1 VIIAMAGLPATG
13 KSTLARRLAAE
24 LPAILLDKDA
34 VRAALFPGPET
45 DYSTAQDDLCVDVML
60 QVARYTLRRRP
71 HRAVLLD
78 GRPFT
83 RRYQVEALKRAA
95 AGMGAELRIIEC
107 ICSDDTARARLA
119 RDIARGLHPAENR
132 NFALYQRLKDEA
144 EPIEEP
150 KLVVD
155 TGEVAPEPAVRQCIA
170 FLTSGR

>member
-1 VIIAMAGLPATG
+1 VIIAIAGLPATG
-13 KSTLARRLAAE
+13 KSTLARRLAAD
-24 LPAILLDKDA
+24 LPAILLDKDK

-60 QVARYTLRRRP
+60 QVARYTLHRYP
-71 HRAVLLD
+71 HKVILLD

-83 RRYQVEALKRAA
+83 RRYQVEALRRAA
-95 AGMGAELRIIEC
+95 AEMGAELRIIEC
-107 ICSDDTARARLA
+107 ICSDDTARVRLVQ
-119 RDIARGLHPAENR
+119 DVARGLHPAANR
-132 NFALYQRLKDEA
+132 DFELYQRLKAEA

-155 TGEVAPEPAVRQCIA
+155 TGELGAEACVRRCLE